1 MYHQVVGGLQHLQ
14 MTRPNLFFAMNKL
27 SRFMHTLSEHHWG
40 AVKRLFHY
48 LSGTRSL
55 GIRLFSDTPL
65 TLHGFSNADWV
76 GNLDDRTSTRA
87 FHIFLGA
94 NPIS

>member
-1 MYHQVVGGLQHLQ
+1 
-14 MTRPNLFFAMNKL
+14 
-27 SRFMHTLSEHHWG
+27 MHTLSEHHWG
-40 AVKRLFHY
+40 AVKRLFRY

-55 GIRLFSDTPL
+55 GIRLFADTPL
-65 TLHGFSNADWV
+65 ILHGFSDADWA

-94 NPIS
+94 NPNS